1 MKITEGRYGG
11 DALFEPGRGDAF
23 TLDRMRW
30 LMRLRWV
37 AMLGVW
43 AATALASSGLFP
55 GTAWPVMAGVAAFG
69 TSYNFLLWRSHRAGV
84 ATSGP
89 KPALFQALF
98 DLTMLTV
105 LLWAAGGVDC
115 PFIGFYLFH
124 VALIAILGGPR
135 STVVATG
142 GAFAGAGFLAFA
154 QSTPSLR
161 LGVWA
166 PTPPFDT
173 ISEVAAFAMLVSG
186 AAYIVTHAVN
196 ELRDRERALARA
208 RDRAALEYQLLSNT
222 LDELDAG
229 LEVVDGDG
237 RVLWRNKRA
246 EELAPWCPV
255 GALWECAGD
264 RRPCERDGGAC
275 PVALARAEGLSGR
288 CRFAVPSE
296 DLHTPERVYEMLAF
310 PIEAESP
317 SSNRHPSPD
326 EPRVMNLYVDRTQAT
341 IAERQ
346 LLLAERLA
354 SLGRVAQGVAHELNT
369 PLATIRTLATDMAR
383 ALQSLAKEG
392 MDEELA
398 RDLDESADLIRDET
412 HRLGRI
418 TQALLAG
425 GDLVRARIDGQV
437 PLAAVVERARAIVFA
452 GVRSGPEVRVDDS
465 VSHLEVAADM
475 DRLVQV
481 LVNLLQNA
489 YDAIRAHTGST
500 IEVNAALDGQH
511 VIIRVLDDGPGLP
524 ESMQGRLFEPFATTK
539 PPGEGTGLGL
549 YTSYMLVTAM
559 GGRLELEARESGGTE
574 AILRLAAGGGA

>member
-1 MKITEGRYGG
+1 MVRSSSASDLYK
-11 DALFEPGRGDAF
+11 
-23 TLDRMRW
+23 
-30 LMRLRWV
+30 RL
-37 AMLGVW
+37 
-43 AATALASSGLFP
+43 
-55 GTAWPVMAGVAAFG
+55 
-69 TSYNFLLWRSHRAGV
+69 
-84 ATSGP
+84 
-89 KPALFQALF
+89 
-98 DLTMLTV
+98 
-105 LLWAAGGVDC
+105 
-115 PFIGFYLFH
+115 
-124 VALIAILGGPR
+124 
-135 STVVATG
+135 
-142 GAFAGAGFLAFA
+142 
-154 QSTPSLR
+154 
-161 LGVWA
+161 
-166 PTPPFDT
+166 
-173 ISEVAAFAMLVSG
+173 
-186 AAYIVTHAVN
+186 
-196 ELRDRERALARA
+196 
-208 RDRAALEYQLLSNT
+208 
-222 LDELDAG
+222 G

-275 PVALARAEGLSGR
+275 PVALARAEGQSGR

-310 PIEAESP
+310 PIEAEIP
-317 SSNRHPSPD
+317 SSNPRSSPD

-369 PLATIRTLATDMAR
+369 PLATIRTLATDMGR

-465 VSHLEVAADM
+465 VSHLEVAAEAGLQRGEIDLAFTYELSPDLPSVTGTPVM
-475 DRLVQV
+475 VEELLLVTRPDQAPV
-481 LVNLLQNA
+481 DETV
-489 YDAIRAHTGST
+489 
-500 IEVNAALDGQH
+500 
-511 VIIRVLDDGPGLP
+511 
-524 ESMQGRLFEPFATTK
+524 PFAD
-539 PPGEGTGLGL
+539 
-549 YTSYMLVTAM
+549 VTAM
-559 GGRLELEARESGGTE
+559 ELVLAHGRDPIRRLVERAALERGLSVKVDYEVQSLQATRQVVQEG
-574 AILRLAAGGGA
+574 LAASILPYGTVAEEIASGLLVARRIADPVLKRTLYLARPTGRAAFLNEDGIMKLMRSVVKQLAVDLEDLAERADD